1 MNVITLAHGREQ
13 ALAHLIEGLDRQ
25 TLAPGALWVVHMNEA
40 PREHKARHFPIY
52 TRRVDSAEGLP
63 LAAARN
69 QALAIDPA
77 SAWAFLD
84 VDCIPL
90 QGWLAAYRQGLRQR
104 PDALQLGQV
113 RYLPR
118 QAELA
123 AWTGE
128 ALEKEAVAHPLA
140 VHRPAPGGEVPYP
153 LFWSLNFA
161 VMGPVLEH
169 IGGFDEGYQGYGAE
183 DTDFAFNA
191 RERGVPLLACEA
203 LALHQYHAVWRPP
216 LNHFAAIVANARR
229 FRQRWGQWPMQ
240 DWLEAFAELE
250 LIRMDSE
257 TLEILRAPT
266 PEQVLAARDDSGRGF

>member
-1 MNVITLAHGREQ
+1 MNVITLVHGREQ
-13 ALAHLIEGLDRQ
+13 ALANLIDGLDRQ
-25 TLAPGALWVVHMNEA
+25 ALVPEALWVVHMNEA
-40 PREHKARHFPIY
+40 PREHYARRFPIY
-52 TRRVDSAEGLP
+52 TRRVDSTEGLP

-69 QALAIDPA
+69 QALAIDAA

-84 VDCIPL
+84 VDCIPM
-90 QGWLAAYRQGLRQR
+90 QGWLAAYREALRER

-118 QAELA
+118 DARLPNLP
-123 AWTGE
+123 GE
-128 ALEKEAVAHPLA
+128 ALEQQAVAHPLA
-140 VHRPAPGGEVPYP
+140 VHRPAAGGEVPYP

-169 IGGFDEGYQGYGAE
+169 LGGFDEGYRGYGAE

-191 RERGVPLLACEA
+191 RELGVPLLACEA
-203 LALHQYHAVWRPP
+203 LALHQYHPVWRPP
-216 LNHFAAIVANARR
+216 LNHFEAIITNAKR
-229 FRQRWGQWPMQ
+229 FRQRWGEWPMR

-250 LIRMDSE
+250 LIQLGDDALR
-257 TLEILRAPT
+257 ILRAPT